1 MNIEIDEELQF
12 QIQALSPVGLR
23 NERDYG
29 FFLEWLAMVGIGTI
43 RDVLAAHPE
52 ITLGDLAMMQFRSD
66 AH

>member
-1 MNIEIDEELQF
+1 MNIEIDTELQH

-23 NERDYG
+23 NAQDYG

-43 RDVLAAHPE
+43 RAALAAHPE
-52 ITLGDLAMMQFRSD
+52 LTLGDLAMMQFRSD